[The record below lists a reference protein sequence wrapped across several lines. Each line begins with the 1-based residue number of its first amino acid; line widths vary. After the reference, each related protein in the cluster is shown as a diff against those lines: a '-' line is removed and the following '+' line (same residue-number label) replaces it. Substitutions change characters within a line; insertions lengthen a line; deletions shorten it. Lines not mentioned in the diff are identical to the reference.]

1 MNMNK
6 LEELSN
12 ISKRL
17 QDEFGGQLLSAIVY
31 GSTLSDDYCA
41 RSDFDILLI
50 FDDVDFKTFK
60 KLRRIKRDFKRIG
73 ITIDFNSHIY
83 SDLPQIRKTLFWHNN
98 RGLYVQKELA
108 TYGKVLFGDKYF
120 PDFAIDK
127 DAMMIEAV
135 KVINSLS
142 YQARKLL
149 SNRTLNTNSRIT
161 MLKWCIYGV
170 MYYLATD
177 DIFPKSRKEALS
189 LFAEKYSPPIDPT
202 QFLEIKTNTPDN
214 ISMYDVKNAFD
225 FLKYLD
231 RAILEKYNRSQ
242 HD

>member
-1 MNMNK
+1 
-6 LEELSN
+6 
-12 ISKRL
+12 
-17 QDEFGGQLLSAIVY
+17 
-31 GSTLSDDYCA
+31 
-41 RSDFDILLI
+41 
-50 FDDVDFKTFK
+50 
-60 KLRRIKRDFKRIG
+60 
-73 ITIDFNSHIY
+73 
-83 SDLPQIRKTLFWHNN
+83 
-98 RGLYVQKELA
+98 
-108 TYGKVLFGDKYF
+108 
-120 PDFAIDK
+120 
-127 DAMMIEAV
+127 MMIEAV
-135 KVINSLS
+135 KVINSLN

-189 LFAEKYSPPIDPT
+189 LFTEKYSPPIDPT